1 MRVGTA
7 SKLDS
12 SLPGSSGAGLP
23 NQCINGGIIP
33 ILNPTHPGGSL
44 SSETGAPLCNN
55 ESVSVSHLGPAK
67 EVGSD
72 PFGLHELIFN
82 IGAQSKKKRKASK
95 SPPKAKSASRASPI
109 QVISRKRQKERQ
121 YSPFVELNQ
130 EDKIGDV
137 ESENSSGG
145 DYGFQGSQVGGHM
158 AGDTHV
164 GEFFDHSLRQIE
176 EMEVN
181 INNCRGEEHTLS
193 T

>member
-7 SKLDS
+7 SKPDS

-55 ESVSVSHLGPAK
+55 ES
-67 EVGSD
+67 
-72 PFGLHELIFN
+72 
-82 IGAQSKKKRKASK
+82 
-95 SPPKAKSASRASPI
+95 
-109 QVISRKRQKERQ
+109 VISRKRQKERQ

-164 GEFFDHSLRQIE
+164 GEFFDHTLRQTE

-181 INNCRGEEHTLS
+181 INNCRGEEPTLS
-193 T
+193 EDRFSSAPPSVDLN